1 LTGKGYGI
9 GCYRDCQ
16 LPWSTDVIRH
26 NQTITGYN
34 MSDVNCS
41 NDDGVHDD
49 CLSHAGKLMCVDGT
63 LYVVDDYGQP
73 TDITAESMS
82 YTE

>member
-1 LTGKGYGI
+1 ME
-9 GCYRDCQ
+9 
-16 LPWSTDVIRH
+16 DV
-26 NQTITGYN
+26 Y
-34 MSDVNCS
+34 CS